1 MKKLR
6 TKKSVNSRTANLLI
20 QQEIIEMVMYIIN
33 DIKGWLLP
41 LFIDRA
47 SYQVNPV
54 NFKEDILYSPYTKI
68 EYHRI
73 YDVYNNVPV
82 TIFSKAFLR
91 NGHPIWITWSFVSN
105 VSIML
110 TVYDQHFF
118 LRYAERMGIGFSPTL
133 IADYCLNHQSLCF
146 IRNSSSDTSSEDV
159 MCKIDEGIILGKRI
173 APNIVL
179 AKTFVSYDM
188 AFQDQLPE
196 PIVDIEEME
205 VSNEGE

>member
-1 MKKLR
+1 M
-6 TKKSVNSRTANLLI
+6 
-20 QQEIIEMVMYIIN
+20 MMYIIN

-41 LFIDRA
+41 LFIDNA

-105 VSIML
+105 ISIML

-118 LRYAERMGIGFSPTL
+118 LRLAERMGKGFDPAL
-133 IADYCLNHQSLCF
+133 IADYFLNHQSLCF

-196 PIVDIEEME
+196 SIIDVEEME
-205 VSNEGE
+205 VSNEEE